1 MAFNWKKL
9 NWKAIGLGV
18 VVALIVAVLIL
29 GIIPGLQMLTALIG
43 GLAAVWYG
51 KIKDFKDGAITGGLV
66 GAIEYIILIMIATLI
81 LGVTENISTSVISIS
96 SGFVLGAI
104 GGLIGTRIVKKK

>member
-9 NWKAIGLGV
+9 NWKAISLGV
-18 VVALIVAVLIL
+18 VIALIVAVLIL

-51 KIKDFKDGAITGGLV
+51 KIKDFKDSAITGGLV
-66 GAIEYIILIMIATLI
+66 GAIEYIVLIVIATLF
-81 LGVTENISTSVISIS
+81 LGVTESVQTSIISIF
-96 SGFVLGAI
+96 SGFVLGVI
-104 GGLIGTRIVKKK
+104 GGQMGARIVKKK

>member
-9 NWKAIGLGV
+9 NWKAISLGV

-51 KIKDFKDGAITGGLV
+51 KIKDFKDSAITGGLV
-66 GAIEYIILIMIATLI
+66 GAIEYTILIAIATLF
-81 LGVTENISTSVISIS
+81 LGVTENVSTSIISIF
-96 SGFVLGAI
+96 SGFVCGAV
-104 GGLIGTRIVKKK
+104 GGIVGTRIVKKK